1 MGWKI
6 DHDRPAME
14 HGAAASGDAL
24 IAGSPASAEL
34 SK

>member
-14 HGAAASGDAL
+14 HGAASGDAL
-24 IAGSPASAEL
+24 IAGSHAPAEL
-34 SK
+34 ST

>member
-6 DHDRPAME
+6 DHGRPAME

-24 IAGSPASAEL
+24 IAGVHAPTEL